1 MKNLLSLR
9 LTSQLLAAT
18 ILVSSVQGFAQT
30 EEEEVD
36 PYADWYQVEFIIFK
50 NLDDNAR
57 QQEQWPTQKE
67 LTLSEDTQSLNELL
81 SIPLPAAIQA
91 AKDAD
96 ELALLQLKQESA
108 DQSLSE
114 MQSALTEEE
123 AIDTTLALIDPE
135 TVVEEPLDESTTEEL
150 SDEDKLLLAE
160 DKLEPMATFIPATAE
175 QLVLDHQAKQLKY
188 NKKYQVIYHGGW
200 QQQLSDGQAM
210 TSYRLSV
217 ETDGNELD
225 GTINII
231 RKRFLHVT
239 TDLWM
244 HAIATDST
252 AIDTTVIQKDIQPL
266 DDTDTLVVE
275 ADTANVEAVEI
286 IEYARLYKKER
297 MKSNDLHYIDHP
309 LMGMLV
315 KITPFNELT
324 PILSSVDCVDCIET
338 IETIEETE

>member
-1 MKNLLSLR
+1 MKNLFSLR
-9 LTSQLLAAT
+9 LASQLLAAT
-18 ILVSSVQGFAQT
+18 TLASSVQGFAQT

-91 AKDAD
+91 EKDAD
-96 ELALLQLKQESA
+96 ELALLQLKQELA
-108 DQSLSE
+108 DQPLSE

-160 DKLEPMATFIPATAE
+160 DKLEPMATFIPAVAE

-239 TDLWM
+239 TDLWL
-244 HAIATDST
+244 HEIAIDST

-266 DDTDTLVVE
+266 GDADTLVVE
-275 ADTANVEAVEI
+275 ADTANVEAVET

-324 PILSSVDCVDCIET
+324 PILSSADCVDCV
-338 IETIEETE
+338 ETIEETE